1 MNKGEATSET
11 ADIIGTLGLRE
22 PFQAEHAT
30 TYPQSPTQ
38 PPLRSFCILESFR
51 RPWAVA
57 ALDIPREDMK
67 HVDAVAS
74 MVCYSDIGRCRLI
87 ALQT

>member
-38 PPLRSFCILESFR
+38 PPLRSFCILENFQ
-51 RPWAVA
+51 RPW
-57 ALDIPREDMK
+57 LW
-67 HVDAVAS
+67 
-74 MVCYSDIGRCRLI
+74 RL
-87 ALQT
+87 LTSPEKT